1 MLLNFLEASTESN
14 LFLSDLH
21 TLGKFCPKTNAVSGS
36 RAQVSQPVLLSLGY
50 CKRRVHARTYSI
62 LRVVQTI
69 RLLLLFLSL
78 KICGITTQ
86 VSFRSRQPCSNLSLG
101 FLVVYRILLYIV
113 KIMIYDIW
121 CDSCCFRS
129 GAILQ
134 TRGLQQLGPTVTWAH
149 INTQSQNRS
158 LGDPFPIN
166 CLSLPGGGIHFDTGV
181 DINFLQ
187 ATLV

>member
-1 MLLNFLEASTESN
+1 MPLNFLEASTESN

-50 CKRRVHARTYSI
+50 CKRHVHARTFSI

-69 RLLLLFLSL
+69 RLLFLSL

-101 FLVVYRILLYIV
+101 FLVVYRTLLYIV
-113 KIMIYDIW
+113 KIFIYDIW

-134 TRGLQQLGPTVTWAH
+134 TRGLQQLGPTVTWSH
-149 INTQSQNRS
+149 INAQSQNKS

-166 CLSLPGGGIHFDTGV
+166 CLSLPGGGIHSDTV
-181 DINFLQ
+181 VEINFLQ
-187 ATLV
+187 GTLV